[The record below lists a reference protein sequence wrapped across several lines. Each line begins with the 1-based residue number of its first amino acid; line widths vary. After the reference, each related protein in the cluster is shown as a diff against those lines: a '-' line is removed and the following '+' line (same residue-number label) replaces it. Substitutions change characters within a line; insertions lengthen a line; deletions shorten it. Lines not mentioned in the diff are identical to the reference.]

1 MLFKFEL
8 KKLFFKQHALVLI
21 ILVTI
26 VKIFNSLSLFTP
38 DHSVLSKD
46 QQNYYLNYI
55 SMYGGRL
62 TDEKEAAVLDL
73 YKRAGEANALRRKI
87 EADYNAGAYES
98 DREYMEALSGVPEI
112 AGEYEAIKYLYGKYV
127 KAAEDKENRALLA
140 GDAKALTVGAEYLLV
155 ILICFMS
162 AGTVFYERKINRLVK
177 TTVSA
182 ESSAAMRAAALFLA
196 VFSVWLV
203 FAGIEF
209 AATVNA
215 VGADNLGVSAVS
227 LDSFQNTPHTKL
239 SILQMFALI
248 ELTKL
253 CGYLLISSV
262 TVITALVVKNLPLAV
277 FIPFACTFVWIYL
290 FNSGNITYCSPFSLI
305 LGSPYYTGDLYL
317 YGKDIEIL
325 IYNAVP
331 LSQTILLAAVCVT
344 VTAAAVLIMIGKS
357 RGARKLSAAF
367 AAVSLCFLC
376 GCSRNI
382 ADDGI
387 YEPNVFN
394 IVSDGE
400 YYYALSD
407 ITDER
412 GELLE
417 RHLTV
422 FDSEMN
428 IVNEEIDRRVMERS
442 MCYSIQLSG
451 EYLYCQ
457 KELKTDYSPSVITR
471 INLNDFHE
479 ETVYTQPDQQGHAA
493 YLDLLT
499 VWPDRND
506 IVGRTKEWFVC
517 GEDIYIFTSENKA
530 FSVRNG
536 KSKYLFEDLKISCPS
551 MKSGKIYYLN
561 ANGFPICYD
570 GEKTVMSERGFY
582 GAQALDDGFYCY
594 NDSGIYK
601 IDYNDLSV
609 EKYSENPQ
617 NIIALYNDG
626 ILRRN
631 SSGDYVFIDKSG
643 NERVYNINADEYNIA
658 FIDGEVFVCSN
669 NTLERRYYRINE
681 ES

>member
-1 MLFKFEL
+1 MLFNFEL
-8 KKLFFKQHALVLI
+8 KKLFIKQHALVLI

-55 SMYGGRL
+55 SLYGGRL
-62 TDEKEAAVLDL
+62 TDEKEAAILEL
-73 YKRAGEANALRRKI
+73 YERAGSANALRRKI

-98 DREYMEALSGVPEI
+98 DREYMEALSEVPEI

-127 KAAEDKENRALLA
+127 TAAEDKEHRALLA
-140 GDAKALTVGAEYLLV
+140 GDAKAMTVGAEYLLV

-162 AGTVFYERKINRLVK
+162 AGTVFYERKVNRLVK

-196 VFSVWLV
+196 VFSAWLI

-215 VGADNLGVSAVS
+215 VGAGNLGVSAVS
-227 LDSFQNTPHTKL
+227 LDSFQNTPYMKL

-262 TVITALVVKNLPLAV
+262 AVITALVVKNLPLAV
-277 FIPFACTFVWIYL
+277 FIPFSCAFVWIYL

-305 LGSPYYTGDLYL
+305 LGSPYYTGDFYL
-317 YGKDIEIL
+317 RGKGVDIL
-325 IYNAVP
+325 LYNAVP
-331 LSQTILLAAVCVT
+331 LSQTLLLIAVCVT
-344 VTAAAVLIMIGKS
+344 MTVAAAFVIIGKS
-357 RGARKLSAAF
+357 RGVKKLSAAF
-367 AAVSLCFLC
+367 AAVSVCFLC

-387 YEPNVFN
+387 YGPNIFN
-394 IVSDGE
+394 IVSDGKN
-400 YYYALSD
+400 YYALSD
-407 ITDER
+407 KTDEH
-412 GELLE
+412 GTLLE

-428 IVNEEIDRRVMERS
+428 IVNEDIDLRVMERS
-442 MCYSIQLSG
+442 MCYGIQLSG

-457 KELKTDYSPSVITR
+457 KDLETDHSSSVITR

-479 ETVYTQPDQQGHAA
+479 ETVYTQPTQQGRSA

-499 VWPDRND
+499 VWPDQND

-536 KSKYLFEDLKISCPS
+536 KSKYLFEDLKINCPS
-551 MKSGKIYYLN
+551 IKSGKIYYLN
-561 ANGFPICYD
+561 ANGYPVCYD

-601 IDYNDLSV
+601 LDYNDFSV
-609 EKYSENPQ
+609 EKNCENPQ

-631 SSGDYVFIDKSG
+631 GNGDYVFVDKSG
-643 NERVYNINADEYNIA
+643 NERVYNVDAKEYNIA
-658 FIDGEVFVCSN
+658 FIDGDIFICGD
-669 NTLERRYYRINE
+669 NTLERRERRTDE
-681 ES
+681 TP